1 MLTRFYVLV
10 GFLLLFTY
18 VVDSVSATDQE
29 IEGHVTRKR
38 KGRRYSSLFSIHKI
52 WPVARGSPSD
62 GSCKVW
68 SSSPRTIFKV
78 RLVCLSSVLCCQ
90 ILMRLKLPRPW
101 THDHLLFL
109 NWILQEVHF
118 PCEACPHHE
127 IMNWLIHKVD
137 PLAWRGDGD
146 KNYWKAHVQLAF
158 IHLVGYST
166 EHLKWLYDA

>member
-68 SSSPRTIFKV
+68 SSSPITIFK
-78 RLVCLSSVLCCQ
+78 VCLSSVLCCQ
-90 ILMRLKLPRPW
+90 ILMRHKFRAMNPRLS
-101 THDHLLFL
+101 TLLH
-109 NWILQEVHF
+109 WKTSYMKCIHF
-118 PCEACPHHE
+118 PCVECPHHE
-127 IMNWLIHKVD
+127 LTNWLIHKVD

-146 KNYWKAHVQLAF
+146 KNYWR
-158 IHLVGYST
+158 
-166 EHLKWLYDA
+166 